1 MSFDVSRF
9 FTVKPEDVEQ
19 VRPWLTPFL
28 EDFARKTCLVTPEDV
43 IAQAKSRDCQL
54 WSYHDG
60 EEFRGVVATRI
71 HQTTLGQM
79 CSLWVCI
86 GLDATELME
95 GVHAEIEQWARGI
108 GCYAME
114 IVGREGWQKKLPGYT
129 RKAVVLEKRLQE
141 TH

>member
-1 MSFDVSRF
+1 MRF
-9 FTVKPEDVEQ
+9 FTVKPQDVDA
-19 VRPWLTPFL
+19 VRPWLQPFL
-28 EDFARKTCLVTPEDV
+28 EEFARKTCLVTAEDV
-43 IAQAKSRDCQL
+43 LQQAKNTECQL

-60 EEFRGVVATRI
+60 QKFRGVVVTRI
-71 HQTTLGQM
+71 HTTTIGLM

-86 GLDATELME
+86 GLDADELMD
-95 GVHAEIEQWARGI
+95 GVHQEIENWARSI

-114 IVGREGWQKKLPGYT
+114 IVGREGWQRKLPGYT